1 MTQIQLGP
9 QLMILPG
16 VRYERT
22 ASHYSSKHSSSV
34 IYDENG
40 DEIAAPGVDTLGSRT
55 EHDVLP
61 MVHVR
66 YRFTEWFDVRLAFT
80 RTLSR
85 PNYLDLVPWERET
98 SDGLERGEPN
108 LKNTRVWNYDLFLS
122 FYDELGLLTVGGFYK
137 NLEGLD
143 YIRKSRAQSIRGAG
157 AVDYYHPEN
166 SLFETNVYG
175 IEFDLQSNLRML
187 PSPFDGI
194 VFNVNFALIRSQ
206 TYFPYQI
213 VRSYKK
219 PPNPQTFI
227 EYIDSTR
234 ESRMP
239 GQANQL
245 GNVTLGY
252 EKKAVSARISLAYQG
267 DALQFV
273 GAKPELD
280 GYSKAFL
287 RWDIALQYKVFS
299 GFALLVNV
307 TNLTSLPEGSYLG
320 TAASPTREEYYG
332 WTADFGFKYE
342 L

>member
-1 MTQIQLGP
+1 
-9 QLMILPG
+9 
-16 VRYERT
+16 
-22 ASHYSSKHSSSV
+22 
-34 IYDENG
+34 
-40 DEIAAPGVDTLGSRT
+40 
-55 EHDVLP
+55 
-61 MVHVR
+61 
-66 YRFTEWFDVRLAFT
+66 VRLAFT

-187 PSPFDGI
+187 PSAFDGI

-234 ESRMP
+234 KSRMP